1 MEFNPKAMARMVEN
15 DMYLSFVF
23 VDLTKR
29 NPNSSERDILEIV
42 YNANVAEDNVYSYSY
57 QEELN
62 KINEG

>member
-1 MEFNPKAMARMVEN
+1 MEFNPKAMAKLVEN

-23 VDLTKR
+23 VDLTNR
-29 NPNSSERDILEIV
+29 NPNSSERDLLEIV
-42 YNANVAEDNVYSYSY
+42 YNANVAEDNVYSSSY